1 MFQKQKNSVH
11 VCSFTAWAKAGEK
24 DMTQSS
30 TPEVSKGRGV
40 KYLEGPSGEVSTRK
54 CCLRKWNVGSSDL
67 TLPLPGALR
76 SWRYL
81 SGTSLGHVCCGGGRI
96 QYIFAHR
103 AAGLWRDRA
112 EHRST
117 SGFLP

>member
-40 KYLEGPSGEVSTRK
+40 KYSEGP
-54 CCLRKWNVGSSDL
+54 
-67 TLPLPGALR
+67 
-76 SWRYL
+76 
-81 SGTSLGHVCCGGGRI
+81 
-96 QYIFAHR
+96 
-103 AAGLWRDRA
+103 
-112 EHRST
+112 
-117 SGFLP
+117 